1 MDQSSLIS
9 NKIITANDLQ
19 RIFDEINSC
28 LTKAQQQFDAEATQ
42 NHYLPRDSQSWS
54 MQFFYTTLNV
64 SVTFSDHTERAYDNY
79 RDFID
84 TFKHRPGSIKRISLL
99 SSIHYTDSR
108 KYDSASG
115 TGGHHVNARLSL
127 FINEDSLSIRYEDT
141 GGSHMLD
148 SAYILIQSIISQ
160 APERYDRTIKGHD
173 FINTKI
179 GFAMTA
185 IPIAILMAL
194 LCIVPTMRSIY
205 AHTYV
210 LYPLA
215 TLSIAVV
222 VGAFIGTN
230 RTERFYRNLL
240 PRQHYERY
248 DRDKHRLVYSDDI
261 SGYTE
266 KGEVLIGKNVDNL
279 RNRQSIQ
286 ALEKKSLIVIP
297 VCLVVTAILSIV
309 VIIIGKVWN

>member
-115 TGGHHVNARLSL
+115 TGSHHVNARLSL

-160 APERYDRTIKGHD
+160 APGRYDRTIKSHD

-286 ALEKKSLIVIP
+286 ALEKKNLIVIP

-309 VIIIGKVWN
+309 VIIIGKAWN